1 MTFQISN
8 NTKGSV
14 SVAGL
19 SWEKNET
26 KTLTFI
32 NQEIID
38 AVEVKKILA
47 SPSDLTPL
55 TGLSA
60 LANGMSTITDSSGG
74 TAATITD
81 QAVTIAA
88 VTGDNSVKN
97 AISTLVAE
105 LVLSRAAISALVTR
119 TALLENILITH
130 ESNLIRSTT
139 SS

>member
-1 MTFQISN
+1 MYTISN
-8 NTKGSV
+8 NTEGSV

-19 SWEKNET
+19 TWGRNES

-38 AVEVKKILA
+38 AVETKRILA
-47 SPSDLTPL
+47 SPTDLTPL

-60 LANGMSTITDSSGG
+60 LTNTMSVITDSSGG

-81 QAVTIAA
+81 GAVTIPA
-88 VTGDNSVKN
+88 VTGDNTVKN

-105 LVLSRAAISALVTR
+105 LNLAKDTINLMATRMALFESMLIS
-119 TALLENILITH
+119 H
-130 ESNLIRSTT
+130 ESNLIRS
-139 SS
+139 SP